1 MTEFERDKELEGLN
15 NWLLNRRKEAERLEK
30 LKDKMEDDGNYDAN
44 LYDKISKV
52 YMDIDELES
61 KIEKVEK
68 LYEENVI

>member
-1 MTEFERDKELEGLN
+1 MIEFERDKELEGLN

-68 LYEENVI
+68 LYEEM